1 MKLTPGWVLLQV
13 NFDFLQEIG
22 PKLGGGGALSQ
33 DYSNS
38 KQALTSIAPHLQ
50 VELQFSIL
58 LLSVDVIPYILD
70 PPI

>member
-1 MKLTPGWVLLQV
+1 MNEAHSRVGAPSS

-22 PKLGGGGALSQ
+22 PKIGGGDTLSQ

-58 LLSVDVIPYILD
+58 LLSVIRCSVYP
-70 PPI
+70 